1 MTAGDSV
8 INPPAKVH
16 FTSIEKGMLVSRSS
30 SLASSVAVEL
40 EPPVHH
46 GDPPALSERDERHI
60 VLDPKMQEVFALLT
74 QVAPTNLPVLVLGET
89 GSGKEGA
96 AEWLHTKSGR
106 PSSRMVRLNCASLS
120 ESVLESELFGHERG
134 AFTGAAAAH
143 EGLFEAAD
151 GGTLLLDEIGELGL
165 RAQAKLLRV
174 LETGEI
180 VRVGSTRPRRVD
192 VRIVAATHRD
202 LAAMVE
208 RGEFREDLYYRLSGV
223 TVTLPPLRERPS
235 EIVPL
240 ALLFLA
246 RAARTMKRSSWML
259 HADAAAALLEHTWP
273 GNVRE
278 LRNVIT
284 RAAALC
290 NETTLR
296 REHLVFGPKPL
307 PHLVALPRQEP
318 SSPPPPPVV
327 PAAADEPMD
336 VRCEVRAF
344 ERERIITALRRTGGN
359 QTQAAKLLG
368 VSRRTLTN
376 KLNAHGLP
384 RPRKGAT
391 RARNGEG

>member
-1 MTAGDSV
+1 M
-8 INPPAKVH
+8 H
-16 FTSIEKGMLVSRSS
+16 SR
-30 SLASSVAVEL
+30 
-40 EPPVHH
+40 
-46 GDPPALSERDERHI
+46 ALSVEERDARHI
-60 VLDPKMQEVFALLT
+60 VLDARMREVYDLLA

-96 AEWLHTKSGR
+96 AEWLHAKSGR

-180 VRVGSTRPRRVD
+180 VRVGSTRPRKVD
-192 VRIVAATHRD
+192 VRVVAATHRD
-202 LAAMVE
+202 LATMVQ

-240 ALLFLA
+240 ALLFLT

-259 HADAAAALLEHTWP
+259 HADAAAALLEHPWP

-307 PHLVALPRQEP
+307 PQLVAVPRAETP
-318 SSPPPPPVV
+318 SA
-327 PAAADEPMD
+327 PALEAADAAPTMD

-344 ERERIITALRRTGGN
+344 ERERIIAALRRTGGN
-359 QTQAAKLLG
+359 QTEAAKLLG

-384 RPRKGAT
+384 RPRKGAAKSD
-391 RARNGEG
+391 RGEG

>member
-1 MTAGDSV
+1 M
-8 INPPAKVH
+8 
-16 FTSIEKGMLVSRSS
+16 SRSS
-30 SLASSVAVEL
+30 SLASSAAVEL
-40 EPPVHH
+40 GPPSHD
-46 GDPPALSERDERHI
+46 GDLRAFAGDDRNARHI
-60 VLDPKMQEVFALLT
+60 VTDPQMREAYAVLA

-96 AEWLHTKSGR
+96 AEWLHAKSGR
-106 PSSRMVRLNCASLS
+106 PASRMVRLNCASLS

-134 AFTGAAAAH
+134 AFTGAAATH

-180 VRVGSTRPRRVD
+180 VRVGSTRARRVD

-202 LAAMVE
+202 LAVMVQ

-246 RAARTMKRSSWML
+246 RAARTMNRSSWML
-259 HADAAAALLEHTWP
+259 HADAAAALLEHSWP

-284 RAAALC
+284 RAAAMC
-290 NETTLR
+290 NDTTLR
-296 REHLVFGPKPL
+296 REHLVFGPKAL
-307 PHLVALPRQEP
+307 PQLVALPHAETPSAPSIEP
-318 SSPPPPPVV
+318 D
-327 PAAADEPMD
+327 AEPTMD

-344 ERERIITALRRTGGN
+344 ERERIIAALRRTGGN
-359 QTQAAKLLG
+359 QTEAAKLLG

-384 RPRKGAT
+384 RPRKGA
-391 RARNGEG
+391 ARSRRGEE

>member
-1 MTAGDSV
+1 V
-8 INPPAKVH
+8 
-16 FTSIEKGMLVSRSS
+16 LVG
-30 SLASSVAVEL
+30 E
-40 EPPVHH
+40 
-46 GDPPALSERDERHI
+46 ERDAGHI
-60 VLDPKMQEVFALLT
+60 VLDPRMKEVFTLLT

-106 PSSRMVRLNCASLS
+106 QSTRFVRLNCASLS
-120 ESVLESELFGHERG
+120 ETVLESELFGHERG
-134 AFTGAAAAH
+134 AFTGAAGAH

-202 LAAMVE
+202 LAAMVQ

-240 ALLFLA
+240 ATLFLA
-246 RAARTMKRSSWML
+246 RAARTMNRAPWML
-259 HADAAAALLEHTWP
+259 HPDTAAALLEHPWP

-278 LRNVIT
+278 LRNVVT

-290 NETTLR
+290 SEMTLR
-296 REHLVFGPKPL
+296 PEHLVFGPKSL
-307 PHLVALPRQEP
+307 PHLVSVPQTAP
-318 SSPPPPPVV
+318 SSTRIVEAPSS
-327 PAAADEPMD
+327 EPTMD

-344 ERERIITALRRTGGN
+344 ERERIVAALRKTGGN
-359 QTQAAKLLG
+359 QTEAAKLLG

-384 RPRKGAT
+384 RPRKGASKPSP
-391 RARNGEG
+391 GEN